1 MADVIYYRCN
11 QKAHSCA
18 STRRLTLQLGISWK
32 WVQFFFLKCQ
42 MFVDNLHDKCL
53 GTWPM
58 GENARSSYSH
68 TPPSFFSCPFPK
80 LPFSHL
86 CLLMRHW
93 KTDSLQ
99 VPLSL
104 LVTPRPGC
112 VYGVYTPKQ
121 RSESVL
127 CRVGWRARVL
137 KNTPLLTY
145 WVSEAWAPAS
155 SGQVSAFRKDQNKP
169 PPNFSNCPWCVNNTS
184 TPVTPWD
191 GEHGS

>member
-1 MADVIYYRCN
+1 MANGRKCQILLFIH
-11 QKAHSCA
+11 A
-18 STRRLTLQLGISWK
+18 TI
-32 WVQFFFLKCQ
+32 FFF
-42 MFVDNLHDKCL
+42 
-53 GTWPM
+53 P
-58 GENARSSYSH
+58 
-68 TPPSFFSCPFPK
+68 CPFPK

-86 CLLMRHW
+86 CPLMRHR

-145 WVSEAWAPAS
+145 RVSEA
-155 SGQVSAFRKDQNKP
+155 
-169 PPNFSNCPWCVNNTS
+169 
-184 TPVTPWD
+184 
-191 GEHGS
+191 